1 MRPFAVATSNDVMH
15 LPLAAVPVEE
25 PMKSAEIREAF
36 LRFFEEQGHTRVASS
51 SLIPGNDPTLLF
63 TNAGMNQFK
72 DCFLGQEKRAYTRAV
87 SSQKCVR
94 AGGKHN
100 DLENV
105 GYTARHHTFFEML
118 GNFSFGDYFKRD
130 AITYAWTFL
139 TSDKW
144 LNLPK
149 EKLWVTVYASDD
161 EAYDIWTKEIGV
173 PAERMVRIG
182 DNKGAPYASD
192 NFWTMGDTGPCGPCT
207 EIFYD
212 HGADIWGGPPG
223 SPEEDGDRYIEIWN
237 NVFMQF
243 NRTADGVLHPLP
255 APSVDTGMG
264 LERVSAVLQHV
275 NSNYE
280 IDLFQ
285 SLLSAA
291 AKAIGCSNDNQASL
305 KVVADHIRSCGF
317 LIADGVLPSNEGRGY
332 VLRRIIR
339 RACRHGNKLGAK
351 GSFFYQIVAALVAE
365 MGEAFPE
372 LKSQQAH
379 IERVL
384 KAEEEQFAKTLE
396 QGLKILEQDLAELKG
411 TVVPGDVVFKLYDT
425 YGFPMDL
432 TGDIARE
439 RNLTLDEAGFER
451 EMDAQRERARS
462 ASAFGMDYNSLVKVD
477 VATEFTGYSATA
489 GEAKVVALYKEGVA
503 VEQLSEGEDG
513 VVILDRT
520 PFYAESGGQI
530 GDSGY
535 LTAGDVRFDVSDT
548 TKTGGA
554 FLHHG
559 IQVSGSLKVGATVST
574 QVAAEVRQATS
585 LNHSATHLL
594 HAALRQVLGDHVQ
607 QKGSLVDSQRLRFDF
622 SHFEAIKPEQI
633 KALEDIVNA
642 EVRKNTA
649 VETEETDIET
659 AKKKGAMALFGE
671 KYGDSVRVLSMGGD
685 FSVELCGGI
694 HANRT
699 GDIALFKIISEG
711 GVAAGVRRI
720 EAVTGAVAL
729 AYLNTAE
736 EQLKEAASLVKG
748 NRDNLLDKLSAVLER
763 NRLLE
768 KQLEQLQAKA
778 ASAAGDDLSASAVD
792 VKGAKVLA
800 ARLDGQDGKALLAL
814 VDQLKNKLGRAVILL
829 GGVHEDK
836 VVLVAGVT
844 KDLTGQL
851 KAGDLMKQAAAAVG
865 GKGGGRPDMAQGG
878 GVDAAGLDAALALAV
893 PFAEQGM

>member
-1 MRPFAVATSNDVMH
+1 
-15 LPLAAVPVEE
+15 
-25 PMKSAEIREAF
+25 
-36 LRFFEEQGHTRVASS
+36 
-51 SLIPGNDPTLLF
+51 
-63 TNAGMNQFK
+63 
-72 DCFLGQEKRAYTRAV
+72 
-87 SSQKCVR
+87 
-94 AGGKHN
+94 
-100 DLENV
+100 
-105 GYTARHHTFFEML
+105 ML
-118 GNFSFGDYFKRD
+118 GNFSFGDYFKQD
-130 AITYAWTFL
+130 AINFAWTFL
-139 TSDKW
+139 TGVLK
-144 LNLPK
+144 LPK
-149 EKLWVTVYASDD
+149 EKLWVTVYATDD
-161 EAYDIWTKEIGV
+161 EAYDIWTQQIGV
-173 PAERMVRIG
+173 PVERMIRIG

-264 LERVSAVLQHV
+264 LERISAVMQHV
-275 NSNYE
+275 HSNYE
-280 IDLFQ
+280 IDLFKN
-285 SLLSAA
+285 LLSASA
-291 AKAIGCSNDNQASL
+291 AAIGCANDNQSSL
-305 KVVADHIRSCGF
+305 KVVSDHIRSCGF

-339 RACRHGNKLGAK
+339 RACRHGNKLGAT
-351 GSFFYQIVAALVAE
+351 GSFFYKIVAALVAE

-372 LKSQQAH
+372 LKQQQAN

-384 KAEEEQFAKTLE
+384 KAEEEQFSKTLE
-396 QGLKILEQDLAELKG
+396 HGLKILEQDLAELKG

-432 TGDIARE
+432 TADIARE
-439 RNLTLDEAGFER
+439 RELTVDEAGFER
-451 EMDAQRERARS
+451 EMEAQRVRARS
-462 ASAFGMDYNSLVKVD
+462 ASSFGLDYNTLVKVD
-477 VATEFTGYSATA
+477 VATEFTGYHATVGSA
-489 GEAKVVALYKEGVA
+489 KIVAIYKDGKSVD
-503 VEQLSEGEDG
+503 VLSEGEEA
-513 VVILDRT
+513 VVVLDQT
-520 PFYAESGGQI
+520 PFYAESGGQV
-530 GDSGY
+530 GDCGFLRSTSG
-535 LTAGDVRFDVSDT
+535 RFDVRDT

-559 IQVSGSLKVGATVST
+559 VLVLGNLTVGAPVET
-574 QVAAEVRQATS
+574 QVDAEVRHATA

-594 HAALRQVLGDHVQ
+594 HAALRQVLGEHVQ

-622 SHFEAIKPEQI
+622 SHFEAIKPEQL

-642 EVRKNTA
+642 EIRKNTP

-671 KYGDSVRVLSMGGD
+671 KYGDEVRVLSMGGS

-694 HANRT
+694 HAART
-699 GDIALFKIISEG
+699 GDIGLLKITSEG
-711 GVAAGVRRI
+711 GVASGVRRI
-720 EAVTGAVAL
+720 EAVTGAAAL
-729 AYLNTAE
+729 AYLNAAE
-736 EQLKEAASLVKG
+736 EQLKEAATLVKG
-748 NRDNLLDKLSAVLER
+748 SRDNLIDKLSAVLER
-763 NRLLE
+763 NRQLE

-778 ASAAGDDLSASAVD
+778 ASAAGDDLSASALD
-792 VKGAKVLA
+792 IKGVKVLT

-829 GGVHEDK
+829 GSVHEEK

-878 GVDAAGLDAALALAV
+878 GVDAGALDAALALTV
-893 PFAEQGM
+893 PFVEVGI

>member
-1 MRPFAVATSNDVMH
+1 
-15 LPLAAVPVEE
+15 
-25 PMKSAEIREAF
+25 MKSAEIREAF

-72 DCFLGQEKRAYTRAV
+72 DCFLGQEKRAYTRAT

-94 AGGKHN
+94 AGGKN
-100 DLENV
+100 SDLENV

-118 GNFSFGDYFKRD
+118 GNFSFGDYFKHD
-130 AITYAWTFL
+130 AITFAWTFL
-139 TSDKW
+139 TGVLK
-144 LNLPK
+144 LPK

-161 EAYDIWTKEIGV
+161 EAYDIWTKEVGV
-173 PAERMVRIG
+173 PVERMIRIG

-212 HGADIWGGPPG
+212 HGDHIWGGPPG

-264 LERVSAVLQHV
+264 LERISAVMQHV
-275 NSNYE
+275 NSNYD
-280 IDLFQ
+280 IDLFKN
-285 SLLSAA
+285 LLSASA
-291 AKAIGCSNDNQASL
+291 AAIGCENGDQSSL
-305 KVVADHIRSCGF
+305 KVVSDHIRSCGF

-339 RACRHGNKLGAK
+339 RACRHGNKLGAT
-351 GSFFYQIVAALVAE
+351 GSFFYKIVAALVAE

-372 LKSQQAH
+372 LKKQQSN

-384 KAEEEQFAKTLE
+384 KAEEEQFSKTLE
-396 QGLKILEQDLAELKG
+396 HGLKILEQDLAELKG

-432 TGDIARE
+432 TADIARE
-439 RNLTLDEAGFER
+439 RSLTVDEVGFER
-451 EMDAQRERARS
+451 EMEAQRVRARS
-462 ASAFGMDYNSLVKVD
+462 ASSFGLDYNTLVKVD
-477 VATEFTGYSATA
+477 VATEFTGYKDTSGSA
-489 GEAKVVALYKEGVA
+489 KIVAIYKDGQSVD
-503 VEQLSEGEDG
+503 VLNEGEEA
-513 VVILDRT
+513 VIVLNQT

-530 GDSGY
+530 GDCGF
-535 LTAGDVRFDVSDT
+535 LQAGSARFDVRDT

-559 IQVSGSLKVGATVST
+559 VLDSGSLTIGAPVETHVD
-574 QVAAEVRQATS
+574 AEVRHATA

-594 HAALRQVLGDHVQ
+594 HAALRQVLGEHVQ

-642 EVRKNTA
+642 EIRKNSA

-659 AKKKGAMALFGE
+659 AKNKGAMALFGE
-671 KYGDSVRVLSMGGD
+671 KYGDNVRVLSMGGD

-699 GDIALFKIISEG
+699 GDIGLLKIISEG
-711 GVAAGVRRI
+711 GVASGVRRI
-720 EAVTGAVAL
+720 EAVTGAAAL
-729 AYLNTAE
+729 AYLNAAE

-748 NRDNLLDKLSAVLER
+748 SRDNLIDKLSAVLER
-763 NRLLE
+763 NRQLE

-778 ASAAGDDLSASAVD
+778 ASAAGDDLSSSALD
-792 VKGAKVLA
+792 VKGVKVLA
-800 ARLDGQDGKALLAL
+800 ARLDGQDAKALLAL

-829 GGVHEDK
+829 GSVHEEK

-878 GVDAAGLDAALALAV
+878 GVDAGALDGALALTV
-893 PFAEQGM
+893 PFVEQGL

>member
-1 MRPFAVATSNDVMH
+1 MTG
-15 LPLAAVPVEE
+15 
-25 PMKSAEIREAF
+25 KEIRARF
-36 LRFFEEQGHTRVASS
+36 LQYFADRGHTIVASS
-51 SLIPGNDPTLLF
+51 SLIPHNDPTLLF

-149 EKLWVTVYASDD
+149 EKLWVTVYATDD

-275 NSNYE
+275 HSNYE

-285 SLLSAA
+285 NLLSAA
-291 AKAIGCSNDNQASL
+291 AKAIGCSNDSQASL

-396 QGLKILEQDLAELKG
+396 QGLRILEQDLAQLQG
-411 TVVPGDVVFKLYDT
+411 DVVPGDVVFKLYDT

-432 TGDIARE
+432 TADIARE
-439 RNLTLDEAGFER
+439 RELTIDEAGFER

-477 VATEFTGYSATA
+477 TATDFVGYTTTE
-489 GEAKVVALYKEGVA
+489 GQAKVIALYKDGQA
-503 VEQLSEGEDG
+503 VEQLGEGEQG
-513 VVILDRT
+513 VVVLDRT
-520 PFYAESGGQI
+520 PFYAESGGQV
-530 GDSGY
+530 GDCGY
-535 LTAGDVRFDVSDT
+535 LQAGAVRFDVRDT

-559 IQVSGSLKVGATVST
+559 VVASGALSVGAEVEAK
-574 QVAAEVRQATS
+574 VDAEVQHATS

-594 HAALRQVLGDHVQ
+594 HEALRQVLGDHVQ

-622 SHFEAIKPEQI
+622 SHFEAVKPEQI
-633 KALEDIVNA
+633 KALEEIVNR
-642 EVRKNTA
+642 EVRRNTE
-649 VETEETDIET
+649 VLTEVTDIET
-659 AKKKGAMALFGE
+659 AKRKGAMALFGE
-671 KYGDSVRVLSMGGD
+671 KYGDTVRVLSMGGD

-694 HANRT
+694 HAKRT
-699 GDIALFKIISEG
+699 GDISLFKIISEG
-711 GVAAGVRRI
+711 GVASGVRRI
-720 EAVTGAVAL
+720 EAVTGAAAL
-729 AYLNTAE
+729 AYLNAAE
-736 EQLKEAASLVKG
+736 EQVKEAAQLVKG
-748 NRDNLLDKLSAVLER
+748 NRDNLIDKLSAVLER
-763 NRLLE
+763 NRQLE

-778 ASAAGDDLSASAVD
+778 ASAAGDDLSNAAVE

-814 VDQLKNKLGRAVILL
+814 VDQLKNKLGHAVILL
-829 GGVHEDK
+829 GSEHEGK

-844 KDLTGQL
+844 KDLSSQL
-851 KAGDLMKQAAAAVG
+851 KAGDLMKQAAAKVG

-878 GVDAAGLDAALALAV
+878 GVDVAALDQALALAV
-893 PFAEQGM
+893 PFAEQGL

>member
-1 MRPFAVATSNDVMH
+1 
-15 LPLAAVPVEE
+15 
-25 PMKSAEIREAF
+25 MKSAEIREAF

-118 GNFSFGDYFKRD
+118 GNFSFGDYFKQD
-130 AITYAWTFL
+130 AINFAWTFL
-139 TSDKW
+139 TGVLK
-144 LNLPK
+144 LPK

-161 EAYDIWTKEIGV
+161 EAYDIWTQQIGV
-173 PAERMVRIG
+173 PPERMVRIG

-264 LERVSAVLQHV
+264 LERISAVMQHV
-275 NSNYE
+275 HSNYE

-285 SLLSAA
+285 SLLAAA
-291 AKAIGCSNDNQASL
+291 AKAIGCVNDDQASL

-339 RACRHGNKLGAK
+339 RACRHGNKLGAS

-365 MGEAFPE
+365 MGDAFPE
-372 LKSQQAH
+372 LKQNQAH

-396 QGLKILEQDLAELKG
+396 QGLKILEQDLANLQG

-439 RNLTLDEAGFER
+439 RNLTLDEEGFER
-451 EMDAQRERARS
+451 EMDAQRVRARS

-477 VATEFTGYSATA
+477 VATEFTGYNATSGA
-489 GEAKVVALYKEGVA
+489 AKVVGLYKDGQSVDVLNEGD
-503 VEQLSEGEDG
+503 DG
-513 VVILDRT
+513 VVVLDRT

-530 GDSGY
+530 GDCGFLKASSG
-535 LTAGDVRFDVSDT
+535 RFDVRDT

-559 IQVSGSLKVGATVST
+559 VLASGSLTIGSPVET
-574 QVAAEVRQATS
+574 QVDADVRRATA

-594 HAALRQVLGDHVQ
+594 HAALRQVLGEHVQ

-642 EVRKNTA
+642 QVRKNTP

-659 AKKKGAMALFGE
+659 AKAKGAMALFGE
-671 KYGDSVRVLSMGGD
+671 KYGDNVRVLSMGGD

-699 GDIALFKIISEG
+699 GDIGLLKIISEG
-711 GVAAGVRRI
+711 GVASGVRRI
-720 EAVTGAVAL
+720 EAVTGAAAL
-729 AYLNTAE
+729 AYLNAAE

-748 NRDNLLDKLSAVLER
+748 SRDNLIDKLSAVLER
-763 NRLLE
+763 NRTLE

-778 ASAAGDDLSASAVD
+778 ASAAGDDLSASAQD
-792 VKGAKVLA
+792 VKGVKVLA

-829 GGVHEDK
+829 GSVHEDK

-878 GVDAAGLDAALALAV
+878 GVDAVALDAALALTV
-893 PFAEQGM
+893 PFVEAGI

>member
-1 MRPFAVATSNDVMH
+1 
-15 LPLAAVPVEE
+15 
-25 PMKSAEIREAF
+25 MKSAEIREAF

-72 DCFLGQEKRAYTRAV
+72 DCFLGQEKRAYTRAT

-94 AGGKHN
+94 AGGKN
-100 DLENV
+100 SDLENV

-118 GNFSFGDYFKRD
+118 GNFSFGDYFKQD
-130 AITYAWTFL
+130 AINFAWTFL
-139 TSDKW
+139 TGVLK
-144 LNLPK
+144 LPK
-149 EKLWVTVYASDD
+149 EKLWVTVYATDD
-161 EAYDIWTKEIGV
+161 EAYDIWTQQIGV
-173 PAERMVRIG
+173 PVERMIRIG

-264 LERVSAVLQHV
+264 LERISAVMQHV
-275 NSNYE
+275 HSNYE
-280 IDLFQ
+280 IDLFKN
-285 SLLSAA
+285 LLSASA
-291 AKAIGCSNDNQASL
+291 AAIGCANDNQSSL
-305 KVVADHIRSCGF
+305 KVVSDHIRSCGF

-339 RACRHGNKLGAK
+339 RACRHGNKLGAT
-351 GSFFYQIVAALVAE
+351 GSFFYKIVAALVAE

-372 LKSQQAH
+372 LKQQQAN

-384 KAEEEQFAKTLE
+384 KAEEEQFSKTLE
-396 QGLKILEQDLAELKG
+396 HGLKILEQDLAELKG

-432 TGDIARE
+432 TADIARE
-439 RNLTLDEAGFER
+439 RELTVDEVGFER
-451 EMDAQRERARS
+451 EMEAQRVRARS
-462 ASAFGMDYNSLVKVD
+462 ASSFGLDYNTLVKVD
-477 VATEFTGYSATA
+477 VATEFTGYHATVGSA
-489 GEAKVVALYKEGVA
+489 KIVAIYKDGKSVD
-503 VEQLSEGEDG
+503 VLSEGEEA
-513 VVILDRT
+513 VVVLDQA
-520 PFYAESGGQI
+520 PFYAESGGQV
-530 GDSGY
+530 GDCGFLRSTSG
-535 LTAGDVRFDVSDT
+535 RFDVRDT

-559 IQVSGSLKVGATVST
+559 VLVLGNLTVGAPVET
-574 QVAAEVRQATS
+574 QVDAEVRHATA

-594 HAALRQVLGDHVQ
+594 HAALRQVLGEHVQ

-622 SHFEAIKPEQI
+622 SHFEAIKPEQL

-642 EVRKNTA
+642 EIRKNTP

-671 KYGDSVRVLSMGGD
+671 KYGDEVRVLSMGGS

-694 HANRT
+694 HAART
-699 GDIALFKIISEG
+699 GDIGLLKITSEG
-711 GVAAGVRRI
+711 GVASGVRRI
-720 EAVTGAVAL
+720 EAVTGAAAL
-729 AYLNTAE
+729 AYLNAAE
-736 EQLKEAASLVKG
+736 EQLKEAATLVKG
-748 NRDNLLDKLSAVLER
+748 SRDNLIDKLSAVLER
-763 NRLLE
+763 NRQLE

-778 ASAAGDDLSASAVD
+778 ASAAGDDLSASALD
-792 VKGAKVLA
+792 IKGVKVLT
-800 ARLDGQDGKALLAL
+800 ARLDGQDGKALLTL

-829 GGVHEDK
+829 GSVHEEK

-878 GVDAAGLDAALALAV
+878 GVDAGALDAALALTV
-893 PFAEQGM
+893 PFVEAGI

>member
-1 MRPFAVATSNDVMH
+1 
-15 LPLAAVPVEE
+15 
-25 PMKSAEIREAF
+25 
-36 LRFFEEQGHTRVASS
+36 
-51 SLIPGNDPTLLF
+51 
-63 TNAGMNQFK
+63 
-72 DCFLGQEKRAYTRAV
+72 
-87 SSQKCVR
+87 
-94 AGGKHN
+94 
-100 DLENV
+100 
-105 GYTARHHTFFEML
+105 
-118 GNFSFGDYFKRD
+118 
-130 AITYAWTFL
+130 
-139 TSDKW
+139 
-144 LNLPK
+144 
-149 EKLWVTVYASDD
+149 
-161 EAYDIWTKEIGV
+161 
-173 PAERMVRIG
+173 
-182 DNKGAPYASD
+182 
-192 NFWTMGDTGPCGPCT
+192 
-207 EIFYD
+207 
-212 HGADIWGGPPG
+212 
-223 SPEEDGDRYIEIWN
+223 
-237 NVFMQF
+237 
-243 NRTADGVLHPLP
+243 LHPLP

-264 LERVSAVLQHV
+264 LERISAVLQHV
-275 NSNYE
+275 HSNYE

-285 SLLSAA
+285 SLLSAS
-291 AKAIGCSNDNQASL
+291 AKAIGCTNDNQASL

-411 TVVPGDVVFKLYDT
+411 DVVPGDVVFKLYDT

-439 RNLTLDEAGFER
+439 RSLTIDEAGFER
-451 EMDAQRERARS
+451 EMEAQRVRARS
-462 ASAFGMDYNSLVKVD
+462 ASSFGMDYNSLVKVD
-477 VATEFTGYSATA
+477 VDTEFTGYSAHS
-489 GEAKVVALYKEGVA
+489 GSAKIVAIYKDGQSVD
-503 VEQLSEGEDG
+503 VLSEGQEG
-513 VVILDRT
+513 VIVLDQT

-530 GDSGY
+530 GDCGF
-535 LTAGDVRFDVSDT
+535 LQAGAARFDVRDT

-559 IQVSGSLKVGATVST
+559 VLDSGSLIVGSPVQA
-574 QVAAEVRQATS
+574 QVDADVRHATS

-622 SHFEAIKPEQI
+622 SHFEAIKPEQL

-642 EVRKNTA
+642 EIRKNSE

-659 AKKKGAMALFGE
+659 AKQKGAMALFGE
-671 KYGDSVRVLSMGGD
+671 KYGDNVRVLSMGD

-699 GDIALFKIISEG
+699 GDIGLLKIISEG
-711 GVAAGVRRI
+711 GVASGVRRI
-720 EAVTGAVAL
+720 EAVTGAAAL
-729 AYLNTAE
+729 AYLNAAE

-748 NRDNLLDKLSAVLER
+748 SRDNLIDKLSAVLER

-778 ASAAGDDLSASAVD
+778 ASAAGDDLSAQAQD
-792 VKGAKVLA
+792 VKGVKVLA
-800 ARLDGQDGKALLAL
+800 VRLDGQDGKALLAL

-829 GGVHEDK
+829 GSVHEEK

-878 GVDAAGLDAALALAV
+878 GTDAGALDAALALTV
-893 PFAEQGM
+893 PFVEQGL

>member
-1 MRPFAVATSNDVMH
+1 
-15 LPLAAVPVEE
+15 
-25 PMKSAEIREAF
+25 MKSAEIREAF

-130 AITYAWTFL
+130 AITFAWTFL
-139 TSDKW
+139 TSEQW

-161 EAYDIWTKEIGV
+161 EAYDIWTKEVGV

-264 LERVSAVLQHV
+264 LERISAVMQHV
-275 NSNYE
+275 HSNYE

-285 SLLSAA
+285 SLLAA
-291 AKAIGCSNDNQASL
+291 AAEAIGCNNEEQPSL

-351 GSFFYQIVAALVAE
+351 GSFFHKIVAALVNE
-365 MGEAFPE
+365 MGEAFVE

-384 KAEEEQFAKTLE
+384 KTEEEQFAKTLE
-396 QGLKILEQDLAELKG
+396 QGLRILEQDLAQLQG
-411 TVVPGDVVFKLYDT
+411 SVVPGDVVFKLYDT
-425 YGFPMDL
+425 FGFPMDL
-432 TGDIARE
+432 TADIARE
-439 RNLTLDEAGFER
+439 RELTIDEAGFER

-477 VATEFTGYSATA
+477 TATDFLGYEATEGQ
-489 GEAKVVALYKEGVA
+489 GKIIALYKDGQA
-503 VEQLSEGEDG
+503 VDQLGEGEQG
-513 VVILDRT
+513 VVVLDRT

-530 GDSGY
+530 GDTGF
-535 LTAGDVRFDVSDT
+535 LQAGAARFDVRDT

-559 IQVSGSLKVGATVST
+559 VVASGALLIGAPVEAKVDAQVQHAT
-574 QVAAEVRQATS
+574 A

-594 HAALRQVLGDHVQ
+594 HEALRQVLGEHVQ

-622 SHFEAIKPEQI
+622 SHFEAVTPAQI
-633 KALEDIVNA
+633 KALEDIVNR
-642 EVRKNTA
+642 EVRRNTPIQ
-649 VETEETDIET
+649 TELTDIET
-659 AKKKGAMALFGE
+659 AKAKGAMALFGE
-671 KYGDSVRVLSMGGD
+671 KYGDTVRVLSMGGD

-694 HANRT
+694 HAKRT
-699 GDIALFKIISEG
+699 GDISLFKITSEG
-711 GVAAGVRRI
+711 GVASGVRRI

-729 AYLNTAE
+729 AYLNAAE
-736 EQLKEAASLVKG
+736 EQVKEAAQLVKG
-748 NRDNLLDKLSAVLER
+748 NRDNLIDKLSAVLER
-763 NRLLE
+763 NRQLE

-778 ASAAGDDLSASAVD
+778 ASAAGDDLSSAAVE

-814 VDQLKNKLGRAVILL
+814 VDQLKNKLGHAVILL
-829 GGVHEDK
+829 GSEHEGK

-844 KDLTGQL
+844 KDLSGQL

-878 GVDAAGLDAALALAV
+878 GVDVAALDKALALAV
-893 PFAEQGM
+893 PFAEQGL

>member
-1 MRPFAVATSNDVMH
+1 
-15 LPLAAVPVEE
+15 
-25 PMKSAEIREAF
+25 MKSAEIREAF
-36 LRFFEEQGHTRVASS
+36 LGFFEEQGHTRVASS

-87 SSQKCVR
+87 TSQKCVR

-139 TSDKW
+139 TSEKW

-149 EKLWVTVYASDD
+149 EKLWVTVYATDD

-192 NFWTMGDTGPCGPCT
+192 NFWTMGDTGPCGPCS
-207 EIFYD
+207 EIFFD
-212 HGADIWGGPPG
+212 HGPEIWGGPPG

-275 NSNYE
+275 HSNYE

-285 SLLSAA
+285 SLLAA
-291 AKAIGCSNDNQASL
+291 SAKAIGCSNEGQASL

-351 GSFFYQIVAALVAE
+351 GSFFHLIVAALVAE
-365 MGEAFPE
+365 MGAAFPE
-372 LKSQQAH
+372 LTQQQAH

-411 TVVPGDVVFKLYDT
+411 SVVPGEIVFKLYDT

-451 EMDAQRERARS
+451 EMEAQRERARS
-462 ASAFGMDYNSLVKVD
+462 ASSFGMDYNSLVKVD
-477 VATEFTGYSATA
+477 VATRFTGYTDTSGAA
-489 GEAKVVALYKEGVA
+489 QVVALYKDGQS
-503 VEQLSEGEDG
+503 VEQLSEGEEG
-513 VVILDRT
+513 VVILDST

-535 LTAGDVRFDVSDT
+535 LQAGTVRFDVRDT

-559 IQVSGSLKVGATVST
+559 VVASGSLKVGEKLET

-594 HAALRQVLGDHVQ
+594 HAALRQVLGEHVQ

-622 SHFEAIKPEQI
+622 SHFEAIKPEQLR
-633 KALEDIVNA
+633 ALEDIVNA
-642 EVRKNTA
+642 EVRKNTP
-649 VETEETDIET
+649 VVTEETDIET

-671 KYGDSVRVLSMGGD
+671 KYGDSVRVLSMGGE

-699 GDIALFKIISEG
+699 GDIALFKIVSEG

-720 EAVTGAVAL
+720 EAVTGAAAL
-729 AYLNTAE
+729 AWLNSAE
-736 EQLKEAASLVKG
+736 DQLKEAATLVKG

-763 NRLLE
+763 NRQLE

-778 ASAAGDDLSASAVD
+778 ASAAGDDLSAAALD
-792 VKGAKVLA
+792 VKGVKVLA
-800 ARLDGQDGKALLAL
+800 TRLDGQDGKALLAL

-829 GGVHEDK
+829 GSVHEDK

-851 KAGDLMKQAAAAVG
+851 KAGELMKQAAAAVG

-878 GVDAAGLDAALALAV
+878 GVDAGALDTALALAA
-893 PFAEQGM
+893 PFVEQGI

>member
-1 MRPFAVATSNDVMH
+1 
-15 LPLAAVPVEE
+15 
-25 PMKSAEIREAF
+25 MKSAEIREAF
-36 LRFFEEQGHTRVASS
+36 LRFFEEQGHTRVSSS

-72 DCFLGQEKRAYTRAV
+72 DCFLGQEKRAYTRAT

-94 AGGKHN
+94 AGGKN
-100 DLENV
+100 SDLENV

-118 GNFSFGDYFKRD
+118 GNFSFGDYFKKD
-130 AITYAWTFL
+130 AITFAWTFL
-139 TSDKW
+139 TGVLK
-144 LNLPK
+144 LPK
-149 EKLWVTVYASDD
+149 EKLWVTVYATDD

-173 PAERMVRIG
+173 PVERMIRIG

-264 LERVSAVLQHV
+264 LERISAVMQHV
-275 NSNYE
+275 HSNYE
-280 IDLFQ
+280 IDLFTN
-285 SLLSAA
+285 LLSASA
-291 AKAIGCSNDNQASL
+291 AAIGCANESQSSL
-305 KVVADHIRSCGF
+305 KVVSDHIRSCGF

-339 RACRHGNKLGAK
+339 RACRHGNKLGAT
-351 GSFFYQIVAALVAE
+351 GSFFYKIVAALVAE
-365 MGEAFPE
+365 MGDAFPE
-372 LKSQQAH
+372 LKQQQDN

-384 KAEEEQFAKTLE
+384 KAEEEQFSKTLE
-396 QGLKILEQDLAELKG
+396 HGLKILEQDLAELKG

-432 TGDIARE
+432 TADIARE
-439 RNLTLDEAGFER
+439 RELTIDEAGFER
-451 EMDAQRERARS
+451 EMEAQRVRARS
-462 ASAFGMDYNSLVKVD
+462 ASSFGLDYNTLVKVD
-477 VATEFTGYSATA
+477 VPTEFTGYKATVGA
-489 GEAKVVALYKEGVA
+489 ARIVAIYKDGKSVD
-503 VEQLSEGEDG
+503 VLSEGEEA
-513 VVILDRT
+513 VVVLDQT
-520 PFYAESGGQI
+520 PFYAESGGQV
-530 GDSGY
+530 GDCGFLSSTSGRFE
-535 LTAGDVRFDVSDT
+535 VRDT

-559 IQVSGSLKVGATVST
+559 VLVLGNLTVGAPVDT
-574 QVAAEVRQATS
+574 QVDADVRHATA

-594 HAALRQVLGDHVQ
+594 HAALRQVLGEHVQ

-642 EVRKNTA
+642 EIRKNSP

-659 AKKKGAMALFGE
+659 AKAKGAMALFGE

-699 GDIALFKIISEG
+699 GDIALLKIISEG
-711 GVAAGVRRI
+711 GVASGVRRI
-720 EAVTGAVAL
+720 EAVTGAAAL
-729 AYLNTAE
+729 AYLNAAE

-748 NRDNLLDKLSAVLER
+748 SRDNLIDKLSAVLER
-763 NRLLE
+763 NRALE

-792 VKGAKVLA
+792 VKDVKVLA

-829 GGVHEDK
+829 GSVHEEK

-878 GVDAAGLDAALALAV
+878 GVDASALDAALALTV
-893 PFAEQGM
+893 PFVEAGI

>member
-1 MRPFAVATSNDVMH
+1 
-15 LPLAAVPVEE
+15 
-25 PMKSAEIREAF
+25 MKSAEIREAF

-161 EAYDIWTKEIGV
+161 EAYDIWTKEVGV

-264 LERVSAVLQHV
+264 LERISAVLQHV
-275 NSNYE
+275 HSNYE

-285 SLLSAA
+285 SLLAAA
-291 AKAIGCSNDNQASL
+291 AKAIGCSNEEQPSL

-462 ASAFGMDYNSLVKVD
+462 ASSFGMDYNSLVKVD

-489 GEAKVVALYKEGVA
+489 GDAKVVALYKEGVA

-535 LTAGDVRFDVSDT
+535 LTSGDVRFDVSDT

-559 IQVSGSLKVGATVST
+559 VQVSGSLKVGATVST

-633 KALEDIVNA
+633 KALEEIVNA

-649 VETEETDIET
+649 VETEETDIDT

-671 KYGDSVRVLSMGGD
+671 KYGDTVRVLSMGGD

-699 GDIALFKIISEG
+699 GDIALFKIVSEG

-729 AYLNTAE
+729 AYLNGAE
-736 EQLKEAASLVKG
+736 EQLKEAANLVKG

-778 ASAAGDDLSASAVD
+778 ASAAGDDLSAQAVD

-829 GGVHEDK
+829 GGVHEEK

-893 PFAEQGM
+893 PFAEQGI

>member
-1 MRPFAVATSNDVMH
+1 
-15 LPLAAVPVEE
+15 
-25 PMKSAEIREAF
+25 MKSAEIREAF
-36 LRFFEEQGHTRVASS
+36 LRFFEEQGHTRVPSS
-51 SLIPGNDPTLLF
+51 SLVPNNDPTLLF

-72 DCFLGQEKRAYTRAV
+72 DCFLGQEKRAYTRAT

-94 AGGKHN
+94 AGGKN
-100 DLENV
+100 SDLENV

-118 GNFSFGDYFKRD
+118 GNFSFGDYFKKD
-130 AITYAWTFL
+130 AINFAWTFL
-139 TSDKW
+139 TGVLK
-144 LNLPK
+144 LPK
-149 EKLWVTVYASDD
+149 DKLWVTVYASDD
-161 EAYDIWTKEIGV
+161 EAYDIWTQDVGV
-173 PAERMVRIG
+173 PAERMIRIG

-212 HGADIWGGPPG
+212 HGPEIWGGPPG
-223 SPEEDGDRYIEIWN
+223 SPDEDGDRYIEIWN

-264 LERVSAVLQHV
+264 LERISAVMQHV
-275 NSNYE
+275 NSNYD

-285 SLLSAA
+285 SLLTAA
-291 AKAIGCSNDNQASL
+291 ADAIGCANEGQASL
-305 KVVADHIRSCGF
+305 KVVADHIRSCSF

-339 RACRHGNKLGAK
+339 RACRHGNKLGAT
-351 GSFFYQIVAALVAE
+351 GNFFYKIVAALVAE
-365 MGEAFPE
+365 MGASFPE
-372 LKSQQAH
+372 LVREQAN

-384 KAEEEQFAKTLE
+384 KAEEEQFSKTLE
-396 QGLKILEQDLAELKG
+396 QGLKILELDLAELKG

-432 TGDIARE
+432 TADIARE
-439 RNLTLDEAGFER
+439 RNLTVDEEGFER
-451 EMDAQRERARS
+451 EMEAQRVRARS
-462 ASAFGMDYNSLVKVD
+462 ASSFGLDYNTLVKVD
-477 VATEFTGYSATA
+477 VPTEFVGYNATQA
-489 GEAKVVALYKEGVA
+489 SAKVVALYKEGQSVSS
-503 VEQLSEGEDG
+503 LNEGDEG
-513 VVILDRT
+513 VVILDQT
-520 PFYAESGGQI
+520 PFYAESGGQV
-530 GDSGY
+530 GDCGY
-535 LTAGDVRFDVSDT
+535 LQAGAARFDVRDT

-559 IQVSGSLKVGATVST
+559 VVAAGGLKVGETVEAQVDADVRHAT
-574 QVAAEVRQATS
+574 A

-594 HAALRQVLGDHVQ
+594 HAALRQVLGEHVQ
-607 QKGSLVDSQRLRFDF
+607 QKGSLVDSQRMRFDF

-642 EVRKNTA
+642 EIRKNTP

-659 AKKKGAMALFGE
+659 AKQKGAMALFGE

-694 HANRT
+694 HAKRT
-699 GDIALFKIISEG
+699 GDIGLMKIISEG
-711 GVAAGVRRI
+711 GVASGIRRI
-720 EAVTGAVAL
+720 EAVTGAAAL
-729 AYLNTAE
+729 AYLNAAE

-748 NRDNLLDKLSAVLER
+748 SRENLVDKLSAVLER
-763 NRLLE
+763 NRQLE

-778 ASAAGDDLSASAVD
+778 ASAAGDDLSSSAVD
-792 VKGAKVLA
+792 VKGVKVLT

-829 GGVHEDK
+829 GSVHEDK

-878 GVDAAGLDAALALAV
+878 GVDAAALDAALALTV
-893 PFAEQGM
+893 PFVEQGI

>member
-1 MRPFAVATSNDVMH
+1 
-15 LPLAAVPVEE
+15 
-25 PMKSAEIREAF
+25 
-36 LRFFEEQGHTRVASS
+36 
-51 SLIPGNDPTLLF
+51 
-63 TNAGMNQFK
+63 
-72 DCFLGQEKRAYTRAV
+72 
-87 SSQKCVR
+87 
-94 AGGKHN
+94 
-100 DLENV
+100 
-105 GYTARHHTFFEML
+105 
-118 GNFSFGDYFKRD
+118 
-130 AITYAWTFL
+130 
-139 TSDKW
+139 
-144 LNLPK
+144 
-149 EKLWVTVYASDD
+149 
-161 EAYDIWTKEIGV
+161 
-173 PAERMVRIG
+173 
-182 DNKGAPYASD
+182 
-192 NFWTMGDTGPCGPCT
+192 
-207 EIFYD
+207 
-212 HGADIWGGPPG
+212 
-223 SPEEDGDRYIEIWN
+223 
-237 NVFMQF
+237 
-243 NRTADGVLHPLP
+243 
-255 APSVDTGMG
+255 VDTGMG
-264 LERVSAVLQHV
+264 LERISAVLQHV
-275 NSNYE
+275 HSNYE

-285 SLLSAA
+285 SLLSAS
-291 AKAIGCSNDNQASL
+291 AKAIGCTNDAQASL

-411 TVVPGDVVFKLYDT
+411 DVVPGEVVFKLYDT

-439 RNLTLDEAGFER
+439 RSLTIDEAGFER
-451 EMDAQRERARS
+451 EMEAQRVRARS
-462 ASAFGMDYNSLVKVD
+462 ASSFGMDYNSLVKVD
-477 VATEFTGYSATA
+477 VATEFTGYTAHSGSA
-489 GEAKVVALYKEGVA
+489 KIVALYKDGQSVD
-503 VEQLSEGEDG
+503 VLSEGDEG
-513 VVILDRT
+513 VIVLDQT

-530 GDSGY
+530 GDCGF
-535 LTAGDVRFDVSDT
+535 LQAGAARFDVRDT

-559 IQVSGSLKVGATVST
+559 VLDSGSLIVGTPVET
-574 QVAAEVRQATS
+574 HVDAEVRHATS

-594 HAALRQVLGDHVQ
+594 HAALRQVLGEHVQ

-622 SHFEAIKPEQI
+622 SHFEAIKPEQL

-642 EVRKNTA
+642 EIRKNSE

-659 AKKKGAMALFGE
+659 AKQKGAMALFGE
-671 KYGDSVRVLSMGGD
+671 KYGDSVRVLSMGD

-694 HANRT
+694 HATRT
-699 GDIALFKIISEG
+699 GDIGLLKIISEG
-711 GVAAGVRRI
+711 GVASGVRRI
-720 EAVTGAVAL
+720 EAVTGAAAL
-729 AYLNTAE
+729 AYLNAAE
-736 EQLKEAASLVKG
+736 EQLKEAANLVKG
-748 NRDNLLDKLSAVLER
+748 SRDNLIDKLSAVLER

-778 ASAAGDDLSASAVD
+778 ASAAGDDLSASALD
-792 VKGAKVLA
+792 VKGVKVLA
-800 ARLDGQDGKALLAL
+800 VRLDGQDGKALLAL

-829 GGVHEDK
+829 GRVQEEK

-878 GVDAAGLDAALALAV
+878 GTDAGALDGALALTV
-893 PFAEQGM
+893 PFVEQGL

>member
-1 MRPFAVATSNDVMH
+1 
-15 LPLAAVPVEE
+15 
-25 PMKSAEIREAF
+25 MKSAEIREAF
-36 LRFFEEQGHTRVASS
+36 LRFFEEQGHTRVSSS

-72 DCFLGQEKRAYTRAV
+72 DCFLGQEKRAYTRAT

-94 AGGKHN
+94 AGGKN
-100 DLENV
+100 SDLENV

-118 GNFSFGDYFKRD
+118 GNFSFGDYFKKD
-130 AITYAWTFL
+130 AITFAWTFL
-139 TSDKW
+139 TGVLK
-144 LNLPK
+144 LPK
-149 EKLWVTVYASDD
+149 EKLWVTVYATDD

-173 PAERMVRIG
+173 PVERMIRIG

-264 LERVSAVLQHV
+264 LERISAVMQHV
-275 NSNYE
+275 HSNYE
-280 IDLFQ
+280 IDLFTN
-285 SLLSAA
+285 LLSASA
-291 AKAIGCSNDNQASL
+291 AAIGCANESQSSL
-305 KVVADHIRSCGF
+305 KVVSDHIRSCGF

-339 RACRHGNKLGAK
+339 RACRHGNKLGAT
-351 GSFFYQIVAALVAE
+351 GSFFYKIVAALVAE
-365 MGEAFPE
+365 MGDAFPE
-372 LKSQQAH
+372 LKQQQDN

-384 KAEEEQFAKTLE
+384 KAEEEQFSKTLE
-396 QGLKILEQDLAELKG
+396 HGLKILEQDLAELKG

-432 TGDIARE
+432 TADIARE
-439 RNLTLDEAGFER
+439 RELTVDEAGFER
-451 EMDAQRERARS
+451 EMEAQRVRARS
-462 ASAFGMDYNSLVKVD
+462 ASSFGLDYNTLVKVD
-477 VATEFTGYSATA
+477 VPTEFTGYKATVGA
-489 GEAKVVALYKEGVA
+489 ARIVAIYKDGKSVD
-503 VEQLSEGEDG
+503 VLSEGEEA
-513 VVILDRT
+513 VVVLDQT
-520 PFYAESGGQI
+520 PFYAESGGQV
-530 GDSGY
+530 GDCGFLSSTSGRFE
-535 LTAGDVRFDVSDT
+535 VRDT

-559 IQVSGSLKVGATVST
+559 VLVLGNLTVGAPVDT
-574 QVAAEVRQATS
+574 QVDAEVRHATA

-594 HAALRQVLGDHVQ
+594 HAALRQVLGEHVQ

-642 EVRKNTA
+642 EIRKNSP

-659 AKKKGAMALFGE
+659 AKAKGAMALFGE
-671 KYGDSVRVLSMGGD
+671 KYGDNVRVLSMGGD

-699 GDIALFKIISEG
+699 GDIALLKIISEG
-711 GVAAGVRRI
+711 GVASGVRRI
-720 EAVTGAVAL
+720 EAVTGAAAL
-729 AYLNTAE
+729 AYLNAAE

-748 NRDNLLDKLSAVLER
+748 SRDNLIDKLSAVLER
-763 NRLLE
+763 NRALE

-792 VKGAKVLA
+792 VKDVKVLA

-829 GGVHEDK
+829 GSVHEEK

-878 GVDAAGLDAALALAV
+878 GVDASALDAALALTV
-893 PFAEQGM
+893 PFVEAGI